1 MTALKKRRPWYLR
14 PVPVAVV
21 LASLLFIPWFVFG
34 RTGAWDSWRLHQTK
48 QVQAERVR
56 LLEQKKQQLQ
66 LYLTALNKGDEKA
79 LERAAREQNFAG
91 SNETIYE
98 IRVEKAKP

>member
-14 PVPVAVV
+14 PIPIITI
-21 LASLLFIPWFVFG
+21 LASLLFVPWFVFG
-34 RTGAWDSWRLHQTK
+34 RAGIWDSWRLHQKK
-48 QVQAERVR
+48 QTQAERIH
-56 LLEQKKQQLQ
+56 LLKLKKQQLH
-66 LYLTALNKGDEKA
+66 LYLTALNKGDENA

-91 SNETIYE
+91 LNETIYE